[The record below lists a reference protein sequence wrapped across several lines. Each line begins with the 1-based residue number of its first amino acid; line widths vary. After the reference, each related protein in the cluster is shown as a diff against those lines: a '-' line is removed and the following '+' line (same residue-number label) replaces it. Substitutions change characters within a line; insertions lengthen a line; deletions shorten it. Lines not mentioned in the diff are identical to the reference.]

1 MGSLKWG
8 MGNGEW
14 GMGNGEWGLKRFY
27 NYVLQISRFC
37 IADRGSKIRIPYT
50 AFRIPHSRDYDSA
63 ALDLAARL
71 TLFLASGFF
80 ATASSPLT
88 VL

>member
-1 MGSLKWG
+1 

-14 GMGNGEWGLKRFY
+14 GMGNGEWGKGALSQPHC
-27 NYVLQISRFC
+27 LL
-37 IADRGSKIRIPYT
+37 PT
-50 AFRIPHSRDYDSA
+50 PHSPDYDSA
-63 ALDLAARL
+63 ALVFAARL

>member
-1 MGSLKWG
+1 

-14 GMGNGEWGLKRFY
+14 GMGNGEWGMGNGGKARF
-27 NYVLQISRFC
+27 LSP
-37 IADRGSKIRIPYT
+37 IAY
-50 AFRIPHSRDYDSA
+50 PHSLDYDSA
-63 ALDLAARL
+63 ALVFAARL

>member
-1 MGSLKWG
+1 MSREWE

-14 GMGNGEWGLKRFY
+14 GMGKKDS
-27 NYVLQISRFC
+27 ISC
-37 IADRGSKIRIPYT
+37 S
-50 AFRIPHSRDYDSA
+50 AFRIPHSPNYDSA
-63 ALDLAARL
+63 ALVFAARL

-80 ATASSPLT
+80 ATTSSPLT